1 MQGAS
6 LAACLL
12 LATLAGGCATTREEA
27 AGPREYLDRET
38 AATVTVGVPALVF
51 ARDRTEYAV
60 HARDYLTLV
69 AVDVNRGGRHA
80 QYFFGYAWS
89 TIGKPSAAAQS
100 TPPTRFELV
109 ADGRRI
115 PLVHQPGPL
124 RELGLGEAP
133 LPPPSRTA
141 ELLVAPASREVQEF
155 VQRASELHA
164 VRVGEGGSARYDLW
178 SR

>member
-1 MQGAS
+1 MRAS
-6 LAACLL
+6 LAACLV
-12 LATLAGGCATTREEA
+12 AVVFAGGCAATPEEA
-27 AGPREYLDRET
+27 ALPREYLDTAT
-38 AATVTVGVPALVF
+38 AATVTVGVPSLVF

-69 AVDVNRGGRHA
+69 AVDVNRAGQHA

-89 TIGKPSAAAQS
+89 TIGKPSAPAQS
-100 TPPTRFELV
+100 TQPSRFELV

-164 VRVGEGGSARYDLW
+164 VLVGDVGSARYELW